1 MNTRA
6 VKKPDP
12 GDNMSNLESR
22 KGERVHTRAIRIDT
36 FAVDD
41 DHVIVE
47 GVLEDNRHLPSYSLA
62 GKERPPR
69 QIHGMTVRL
78 LIGGMPARIVDA
90 EADMP
95 EVPQEQC
102 RAAVRSVEKLVGMS
116 IVYGF
121 SKEVKD
127 RLDGV
132 EGCSHLTSLILT
144 MGSAA
149 VQGMA
154 AHRARK
160 PPAPEMGAVMLEYLK
175 NTCCTWRED
184 GPAYQNVLQEVR
196 AVQENSGNSEDSDG

>member
-1 MNTRA
+1 MG
-6 VKKPDP
+6 K
-12 GDNMSNLESR
+12 LENR
-22 KGERVHTRAIRIDT
+22 KGERVHSRDVRIDT

-47 GVLEDNRHLPSYSLA
+47 GVLEDTRHLPSYSLA
-62 GKERPPR
+62 RKERPPA
-69 QIHGMTVRL
+69 QIHGMVVRL
-78 LIGGMPARIVDA
+78 MIGGMPARIVDA

-95 EVPQEQC
+95 EVPVEGC
-102 RAAVRSVEKLVGMS
+102 RAAAASVKKLVGMS

-154 AHRARK
+154 AHRGRK
-160 PPAPEMGAVMLEYLK
+160 PPAPETGAGMLAYLK

-184 GPAYQNVLQEVR
+184 GPAFLRVQDEIRSALEKAGSGQR
-196 AVQENSGNSEDSDG
+196 AG

>member
-1 MNTRA
+1 M
-6 VKKPDP
+6 
-12 GDNMSNLESR
+12 GNLESR
-22 KGERVHTRAIRIDT
+22 KGKRVHSRDVRIDT

-47 GVLEDNRHLPSYSLA
+47 GVLEDTRHLPTYSLS
-62 GKERPPR
+62 GKERPPTR
-69 QIHGMTVRL
+69 IHGMVVRL
-78 LIGGMPARIVDA
+78 MIGGMPARIVDA

-95 EVPQEQC
+95 VVPREGC
-102 RAAVRSVEKLVGMS
+102 RVAEDSVKKLVGMS

-154 AHRARK
+154 AHRGRK
-160 PPAPEMGAVMLEYLK
+160 PPVPEMGLGMLEYLK

-184 GPAYQNVLQEVR
+184 GPDYLQMREEVLE
-196 AVQENSGNSEDSDG
+196 ALEKE

>member
-1 MNTRA
+1 MGSLA
-6 VKKPDP
+6 
-12 GDNMSNLESR
+12 GR
-22 KGERVHTRAIRIDT
+22 KAERVHTRSLRIET

-47 GVLEDNRHLPSYSLA
+47 GVLEDTRHLPSYSLA
-62 GKERPPR
+62 RKERPPAR
-69 QIHGMTVRL
+69 IHGMAVRL
-78 LIGGMPARIVDA
+78 MIGGMPARIVDA

-95 EVPQEQC
+95 EVPLEGC
-102 RAAVRSVEKLVGMS
+102 RGAAGAVRKLVGMP

-121 SKEVKD
+121 SKEVKE

-154 AHRARK
+154 AHRGRK
-160 PPAPEMGAVMLEYLK
+160 PPSAEMAAGMLEYLK
-175 NTCCTWRED
+175 DTCCIWRED
-184 GPAYQNVLQEVR
+184 GPTYRRVLEEVR
-196 AVQENSGNSEDSDG
+196 AAREAPGDGEGSRG

>member
-1 MNTRA
+1 M
-6 VKKPDP
+6 
-12 GDNMSNLESR
+12 GNLEGR
-22 KGERVHTRAIRIDT
+22 KRERVHTRSLRIET

-47 GVLEDNRHLPSYSLA
+47 GVLEDTRHLPSYSLA
-62 GKERPPR
+62 RKERPPA
-69 QIHGMTVRL
+69 QIHGMVVRL
-78 LIGGMPARIVDA
+78 MIGGMPARIVDA
-90 EADMP
+90 EAEMP
-95 EVPQEQC
+95 EVPVEGC
-102 RAAVRSVEKLVGMS
+102 REAASSVKKLVGMS

-154 AHRARK
+154 AHRGRK
-160 PPAPEMGAVMLEYLK
+160 PPAPEMGAGMLAYLK
-175 NTCCTWRED
+175 DTCCTWRED
-184 GPAYQNVLQEVR
+184 GPTYRRVREEVR
-196 AVQENSGNSEDSDG
+196 NAMDVCAGGEASEG